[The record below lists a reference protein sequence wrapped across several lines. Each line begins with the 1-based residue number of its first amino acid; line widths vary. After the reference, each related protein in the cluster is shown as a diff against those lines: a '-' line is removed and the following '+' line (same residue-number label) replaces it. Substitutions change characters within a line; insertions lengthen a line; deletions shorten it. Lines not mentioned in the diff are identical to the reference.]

1 MLREHHLLHQKA
13 HGFIEKRGRKMKR
26 ILTILCCLT
35 LLLGIIPF
43 CAFASEPV
51 PQTTQTVEYLEDGS
65 YIVTELEV
73 TPAIAR
79 TARSYTKTST
89 YYTASNTAVFSVSL
103 TGNFNY
109 TYNVSCS
116 ATSQSISVPIY
127 ANSASFVSKTSSHS
141 GATVY
146 GTGKVSYL
154 GKTLSLSVS
163 ITCDKY
169 GNVS

>member
-1 MLREHHLLHQKA
+1 
-13 HGFIEKRGRKMKR
+13 MKR

-116 ATSQSISVPIY
+116 ATSQSISVAVY

>member
-1 MLREHHLLHQKA
+1 
-13 HGFIEKRGRKMKR
+13 MKR
-26 ILTILCCLT
+26 ILTIVCCLT

-51 PQTTQTVEYLEDGS
+51 PQTAQTIEYLEDGS
-65 YIVTELEV
+65 YVVTELEV
-73 TPAIAR
+73 TPTIAR
-79 TARSYTKTST
+79 TAKSYTKTST

-103 TGNFNY
+103 IGNFNY
-109 TYNVSCS
+109 TYNVGCS
-116 ATSQSISVPIY
+116 ATSQSISVSVY
-127 ANSASFVSKTSSHS
+127 LNSASFVSKTSSHS

-146 GTGKVSYL
+146 GSGTVSYA
-154 GKTLSLSVS
+154 GRNKTLSLS